1 MHIGHAR
8 VEFLIQEI
16 IELTHVRYCY
26 CEAKVHSSSV
36 IVVNVVC
43 LCIVFF
49 EGSPSKEGF
58 HGTHGTPLD
67 LPLLR

>member
-26 CEAKVHSSSV
+26 CEAKVRSSSV

-43 LCIVFF
+43 LRIVFF
-49 EGSPSKEGF
+49 EGSPSKDGF

-67 LPLLR
+67 PPLLR